1 MRRRNLRR
9 RSFGGSTSGEPVV
22 TNAAAIGIDIGGTG
36 AKGAVVDDSGSILLR
51 AERPTDPTAGTKTI
65 LSLADE
71 LLDAAKD
78 AAHVVAIGI
87 GAAGFINFE
96 RGSVVF
102 SPNLVYDDPHIE
114 QAVTARFGLT
124 CAVDNDANA
133 AVWGERTF
141 GSVQGM
147 DDVVMLTLGTGI
159 GSGIIVNGGMMR
171 GSTGAGAELGH
182 IIVDPDG
189 PECGCGLKGCL
200 EQFASG
206 RAIQRAAT
214 QAVERDPTSSIVDIA
229 ASPGAITGA
238 DVAKAAREMDET
250 ARTILRRAG
259 TWLGIGLS
267 NIANIF
273 DPDAIV
279 LSGSVVDAGEPYLGP
294 ARDKLALMT
303 QAQRRRPLRL
313 DVTKLKH
320 DAGVLG
326 AAALALQKH
335 SRTSN

>member
-1 MRRRNLRR
+1 M
-9 RSFGGSTSGEPVV
+9 SVDDPVSS
-22 TNAAAIGIDIGGTG
+22 ALSAIGIDIGGTG
-36 AKGAVVDDSGSILLR
+36 AKGAVVDQTGEILVR

-78 AAHVVAIGI
+78 AAQVVAIGV
-87 GAAGFINFE
+87 GAAGFINFD
-96 RGSVVF
+96 RGSVLF

-114 QAVTARFGLT
+114 QAVKARFGLT

-141 GSVQGM
+141 GSVRGL
-147 DDVVMLTLGTGI
+147 DNVVMLTLGTGI
-159 GSGIIVNGGMMR
+159 GSGIIVNGEMMR

-182 IIVDPDG
+182 IVVNPDG

-206 RAIQRAAT
+206 RAIQREAT
-214 QAVERDPTSSIVDIA
+214 RAVENDPTSSILDIA
-229 ASPGAITGA
+229 DSPGAITGS
-238 DVAKAAREMDET
+238 DVARAAREMDET
-250 ARTILRRAG
+250 ARSILRRAG

-279 LSGSVVDAGEPYLGP
+279 LSGSVADAGEPYL
-294 ARDKLALMT
+294 
-303 QAQRRRPLRL
+303 
-313 DVTKLKH
+313 
-320 DAGVLG
+320 
-326 AAALALQKH
+326 
-335 SRTSN
+335 

>member
-1 MRRRNLRR
+1 MSNKL
-9 RSFGGSTSGEPVV
+9 SAV
-22 TNAAAIGIDIGGTG
+22 GIDIGGTG
-36 AKGAVVDDSGSILLR
+36 AKGAVVDQNGEILVR

-71 LLDAAKD
+71 LLDAARD
-78 AAHVVAIGI
+78 AAQVVAIGV
-87 GAAGFINFE
+87 GAAGFINFD
-96 RGSVVF
+96 RGSVLF

-114 QAVTARFGLT
+114 QAVRARFGLT

-141 GSVQGM
+141 GSVRGL
-147 DDVVMLTLGTGI
+147 DNVVMLTLGTGI
-159 GSGIIVNGGMMR
+159 GSGIIVNGAMMR

-182 IIVDPDG
+182 IVVDPDG

-206 RAIQRAAT
+206 RAIQREAT
-214 QAVERDPTSSIVDIA
+214 RAVENDPTSSILDIA
-229 ASPGAITGA
+229 ASPGAITGS

-250 ARTILRRAG
+250 ARSILRRAG
-259 TWLGIGLS
+259 TWLGLGLS

-279 LSGSVVDAGEPYLGP
+279 LTGSVADAGEPYLGP
-294 ARDKLALMT
+294 ARDTLARMT

-313 DVTKLKH
+313 DITTLKH

-335 SRTSN
+335 TNTAL